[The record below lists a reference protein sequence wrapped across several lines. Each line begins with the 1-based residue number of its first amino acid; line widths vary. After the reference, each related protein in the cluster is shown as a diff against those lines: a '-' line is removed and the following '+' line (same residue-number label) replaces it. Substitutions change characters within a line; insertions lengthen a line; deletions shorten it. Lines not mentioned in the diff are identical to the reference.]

1 MSKSASREQA
11 RNLTD
16 KVPALHADRG
26 PEQAAHNVMAEIL
39 ACNRASPA
47 HEDLWSRTRQAAD
60 MVRQADADLT
70 EAEELKREADLAYKT
85 AQAENPERSAPR
97 LRQWLLAAG
106 TLALDSV
113 ACYFAAQALGA
124 DQVQTLAWTVL
135 FLVLLGAG
143 EFALDLFR
151 DGHRLI
157 WRGIAAVLTGF
168 VFLLGVLRFSF
179 LVTVGIE
186 GLLAALAGAGLF
198 TVVTASFVILGYRV
212 LRVAETGATAKARHE
227 ARKCAKAA
235 AAARHTL
242 RRQVARRDRLAR
254 AYLSRIRTRLVLTY
268 TASQLPAMEQAVW
281 THLVGRNV
289 A

>member
-16 KVPALHADRG
+16 KVPALNADRG
-26 PEQAAHNVMAEIL
+26 REQAAHKVMAEIL

-60 MVRQADADLT
+60 IVRQADTDLT
-70 EAEELKREADLAYKT
+70 EAEALKREADLAYKT
-85 AQAENPERSAPR
+85 VQAENPERSAPR
-97 LRQWLLAAG
+97 IRQWLLAAG
-106 TLALDSV
+106 TLALDTV
-113 ACYFAAQALGA
+113 PCYFAAQALGA

-143 EFALDLFR
+143 EFVLDLLR

-179 LVTVGIE
+179 LVTVGTQ

-212 LRVAETGATAKARHE
+212 LRVAETGVTAKARRD
-227 ARKCAKAA
+227 AKKCAKAA

-254 AYLSRIRTRLVLTY
+254 AYLSRIRIRLVLSY